1 MLRMSQVHVIRH
13 KVLVEGRSIRAT
25 AREMGFS
32 RNTVRKYLKES
43 EPIRREPDPRTKPVL
58 EKVAPRIE
66 ELLVAWSRRTT
77 AKQRVTGSRVHQ
89 QLVEEGFQV
98 SATTV
103 RAYLREK
110 RRESAEVFIPLVHR
124 AGDAAQV
131 DFFEVTV
138 NEAGEMRKVWKLL
151 IRLMCSGRD
160 YVRLY
165 DRCDQVSFLDGH
177 VRAFAFFGGVPRRL
191 VYDNLSAAVRRRVG
205 CERELTD
212 RFQALVSHYLY
223 EACFARP
230 GEGHD
235 KGGVESRGKGIR
247 LQHLT
252 PVPEGESLEAISDAV
267 MASIQRQ
274 AERQR
279 DVEGRTVT
287 ERFRDEQGQLHALP
301 AVPFDARKK
310 ELVAVS
316 RQAMIRIDKAR
327 YSVQSHWKGLQAT
340 AHVGV
345 DDVRVEC
352 CGESLTLRKQRP
364 GTRKVQYCHY
374 LPELAK
380 KPQAVRQVAPELIA
394 ELGSPFDRLWPLLV
408 PRYGELP
415 AARVLSRLLGAICDH
430 GQAEVA
436 KALEAALEVGDLEAL
451 PEPLKPQRRR
461 VEVPEALAGYT
472 IDSAQVGDYEGLVA
486 PEAFS

>member
-1 MLRMSQVHVIRH
+1 MLKMSQVHVIRH
-13 KVLVEGRSIRAT
+13 KVLVEGRSIRST

-43 EPIRREPDPRTKPVL
+43 EPIRREPDPRAQPVL
-58 EKVAPRIE
+58 EEVAPRIE

-77 AKQRVTGSRVHQ
+77 AKQRITGSRVHR
-89 QLVEEGFQV
+89 QLVEEGFEV

-103 RAYLREK
+103 RAYLRE
-110 RRESAEVFIPLVHR
+110 RRRQSSEVFIPLVHR

-138 NEAGEMRKVWKLL
+138 NEAGEMRKAWKLL
-151 IRLMCSGRD
+151 IRLMYSGRD

-191 VYDNLSAAVRRRVG
+191 VYDNLSAAVKRRVG
-205 CERELTD
+205 LRRELTD

-252 PVPEGESLEAISDAV
+252 PVPEGESLQAISDAV

-274 AERQR
+274 AEQQR
-279 DVEGRTVT
+279 NAQGHTVL
-287 ERFRDEQGQLHALP
+287 ERFGEEQPQLHPLP
-301 AVPFDARKK
+301 TVAFEARKVV
-310 ELVAVS
+310 LVEVS
-316 RQAMIRIDKAR
+316 RQAMIRIDRAR
-327 YSVQSHWKGLQAT
+327 YSVQSHWKSLQAT
-340 AHVGV
+340 AYVGV

-352 CGESLTLRKQRP
+352 CGESLTLAKQRP
-364 GTRKVQYCHY
+364 GTRKVQYRHY

-408 PRYGELP
+408 PRYGELQ

-436 KALEAALEVGDLEAL
+436 AALEAALETGDHPAL
-451 PEPLKPQRRR
+451 PAPLRPQPQR
-461 VEVPEALAGYT
+461 VAVPEALADYR
-472 IDSAQVGDYEGLVA
+472 IDSAQVADYEGLVA
-486 PEAFS
+486 TEVFS